1 MIVLILDFILGG
13 GGGGS
18 TNGEKG
24 YHPGNRFII
33 IESQSFR

>member
-1 MIVLILDFILGG
+1 MEVVILDFISGG

-33 IESQSFR
+33 IEGQSFR